1 MSFKFSRVEDIV
13 ADIRAGKMVI
23 LVDDEDRE
31 NEGDII
37 MAAEHCKA
45 EHINFMARHAR
56 GLICM
61 PMSRERCRRLG
72 LSLMVHQ
79 NHSGFGT
86 KFTVSIE
93 AASGVTTGISAAD
106 RARTVQAASAKHAKA
121 EDIVQPGHIFP
132 LMAEPGGVL
141 TRAGHTEA
149 ACDLARLA
157 GCEEAGVIC
166 EIMNEDGTMAR
177 RADLEKFAQEH
188 QLKMGT
194 IADLIHYQ
202 FLHEKTVELVE
213 RGNINTDYGVFD
225 LVTFRNNI
233 NGEHHFALVK
243 GDIKANEPVLV
254 RVHLP
259 TVARDILIAQPTHQK
274 IWNIQRC
281 LKKIAD
287 TGKGV
292 LVIIDNRESDDDV
305 YKGVL
310 SMMGKETPP
319 NASSTAKPVWKSVG
333 VGAQILRH
341 LGVGKMRVMGEPL
354 RYRAISG
361 FDLEVV
367 DHLPYQ

>member
-1 MSFKFSRVEDIV
+1 MTFKFNTIEEIV

-31 NEGDII
+31 NEGDVI
-37 MAAEHCKA
+37 MAAEFCKP
-45 EHINFMARHAR
+45 EHINFMAKHAR

-93 AASGVTTGISAAD
+93 AATGVTTGISAAD
-106 RARTVQAASAKHAKA
+106 RARTVQVAAAKHAKA

-177 RADLEKFAQEH
+177 RPDLEKFAQEH

-202 FLHEKTVELVE
+202 FLNEKTIEIVE
-213 RGNINTDYGVFD
+213 RGNINTDVGEFE

-243 GDIKANEPVLV
+243 GKIKADDPVLV

-259 TVARDILIAQPTHQK
+259 TVARDLISAQPQKQK

-281 LKKIAD
+281 LKKIVQE
-287 TGKGV
+287 GKGV
-292 LVIIDNRESDDDV
+292 LVIIDNRESDEEV
-305 YKGVL
+305 YNGVL
-310 SMMGKETPP
+310 SMLGKSTPTA
-319 NASSTAKPVWKSVG
+319 ASPKTAWKSVG

-367 DHLPYQ
+367 EHLPYKD